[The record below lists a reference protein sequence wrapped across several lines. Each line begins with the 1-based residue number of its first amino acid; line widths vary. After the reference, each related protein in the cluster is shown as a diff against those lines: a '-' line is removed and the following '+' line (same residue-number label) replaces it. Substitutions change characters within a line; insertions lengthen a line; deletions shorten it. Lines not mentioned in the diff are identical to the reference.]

1 MTYGRRSENEV
12 LDTINGFF
20 EAAREK
26 DMDALAD
33 AHGHRNAFTK
43 FDAFP
48 PYTLQSS
55 DTAIAYEEAV
65 FANISDLKFKVED
78 PRVTV
83 VGETAVAAFFLKI
96 SGIFVYDYSFEGRPV
111 DLRLRATMVLAR
123 EEGRW
128 IIIHEHLS
136 ELKDMKGEAG
146 PAEAWRP
153 RR

>member
-1 MTYGRRSENEV
+1 MTYERRSENEV

-78 PRVTV
+78 PHVTV

-96 SGIFVYDYSFEGRPV
+96 SGIFVYDHSFEGRPV

-136 ELKDMKGEAG
+136 ELKDMKGEAS

-153 RR
+153 GW